1 MVIFLTDGMP
11 QGTAGKPI
19 DVNNPHINGVNETAQ
34 LKNTEGVTIYVCG
47 VGVNEKRAGTVSTA
61 RLNQIDST
69 GNAVKVRY
77 NHQFEEL
84 KSAILNRMNEQYVI
98 DIKGQDAFY
107 TDTLSEPFYIG

>member
-1 MVIFLTDGMP
+1 MNRRTDTDREKSTLVIFLTDGMP

-34 LKNTEGVTIYVCG
+34 LKNTEGVTVYVCG
-47 VGVNEKRAGTVSTA
+47 VGVNERDQTDLTA

-84 KSAILNRMNEQYVI
+84 KSAILE
-98 DIKGQDAFY
+98 
-107 TDTLSEPFYIG
+107 SHE